1 MLFDRF
7 DEPLIYYRRLR
18 PMRSGLFDYMS
29 RWMNSVD
36 RMMEREFGTFYD
48 SFYDPYNHSYRKSID
63 NKSQTQNVSENKE
76 EKKEIKKEEN
86 QDTSAK
92 EDAKPIKNRFL
103 DDSEYYCVTTSMYS
117 GSDGTQHIYREE
129 HDSNSGKH
137 KVVETRRIGNK
148 SMTLHRVT
156 DRDGHIEEHET
167 RKNIKDEEVED
178 FKNQWNSRNMNKN
191 QGIEGPKEEKIE
203 SNNEQPIQNDSSNG
217 DEKIENPEKSNN

>member
-1 MLFDRF
+1 MLFDWF

-29 RWMNSVD
+29 RWMDSVD
-36 RMMEREFGTFYD
+36 RVMEREFGTFYD
-48 SFYDPYNHSYRKSID
+48 SFYHPYNHLYRKSID
-63 NKSQTQNVSENKE
+63 NKNQSQDVS

-92 EDAKPIKNRFL
+92 EVTKPIKNKFW
-103 DDSEYYCVTTSMYS
+103 DDSEYYSVTTSMYS

-156 DRDGHIEEHET
+156 DRDGHVEEHET
-167 RKNIKDEEVED
+167 RKNIQDEELED
-178 FKNQWNSRNMNKN
+178 FKNQWNSRNMIKE
-191 QGIEGPKEEKIE
+191 QRIEGPKEERIE
-203 SNNEQPIQNDSSNG
+203 SNNEQTVQNDISNA
-217 DEKIENPEKSNN
+217 DEKLEKQENSNN